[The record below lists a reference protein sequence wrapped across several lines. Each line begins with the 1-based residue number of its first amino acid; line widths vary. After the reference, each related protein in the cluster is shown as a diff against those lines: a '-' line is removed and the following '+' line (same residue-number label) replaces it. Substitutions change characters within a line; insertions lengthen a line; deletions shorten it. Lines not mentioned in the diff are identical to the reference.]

1 MTTNST
7 ETKKAKPVFR
17 KLLPNGISAAVFE
30 NEYEG
35 RTYRS
40 VNLQRSYRKDGEW
53 KRMSMYIDH
62 EHIPFLIEALQGTW
76 NFLNSSPVAQS
87 VAESETIEI
96 QDEATIDA

>member
-7 ETKKAKPVFR
+7 ESKKAKPVFR

-40 VNLQRSYRKDGEW
+40 INLQRSYRKNNEW

-76 NFLNSSPVAQS
+76 NFLNSSPAS
-87 VAESETIEI
+87 FT
-96 QDEATIDA
+96 DNEATETEVAPEVDA